1 MYDIICT
8 VNIYYTLYGICIP
21 TVFILIAI
29 IDLDLRER
37 AIMSQGPISESM
49 SLSRFV
55 SEYKDR
61 LPQAVAVTV
70 GKEDTVR
77 GGISSGTDIRVSK
90 CIRESLLKNGID
102 RRFCFCFYCIDACM
116 YVYSTCMF
124 G

>member
-1 MYDIICT
+1 MVYAFQP
-8 VNIYYTLYGICIP
+8 VS
-21 TVFILIAI
+21 ILIAI
-29 IDLDLRER
+29 ADLDLGER
-37 AIMSQGPISESM
+37 TIMSQGPISESM

-77 GGISSGTDIRVSK
+77 GGISSGTDIRVSM

-102 RRFCFCFYCIDACM
+102 RRFFFFFTA
-116 YVYSTCMF
+116 
-124 G
+124 